1 MEITY
6 DYNILSISTID
17 TDIQVMEIGNLFDLT
32 SVYDQFDIIIGSKLL
47 DIQNKAFTSF
57 KQDVFGAFVE
67 DTTDKQLV
75 DAIQTTLDL
84 KVLNI
89 IEHPFKNFVSNGIQ
103 SLKKEIANSQYLLAT
118 SKEKT
123 FPTTTVNVPNF
134 ITRVEWELVG
144 TDELGNSAKVFGV
157 SGFSAKDPKINKYPL
172 AFDSI
177 TKEQIIS
184 WIDSETT
191 SVVRKKFQ
199 QQQILNEI
207 QAKRFG
213 EKQADSLPWETK

>member
-1 MEITY
+1 M
-6 DYNILSISTID
+6 
-17 TDIQVMEIGNLFDLT
+17 
-32 SVYDQFDIIIGSKLL
+32 
-47 DIQNKAFTSF
+47 
-57 KQDVFGAFVE
+57 
-67 DTTDKQLV
+67 
-75 DAIQTTLDL
+75 
-84 KVLNI
+84 
-89 IEHPFKNFVSNGIQ
+89 
-103 SLKKEIANSQYLLAT
+103 
-118 SKEKT
+118 
-123 FPTTTVNVPNF
+123 NVPNF

>member
-17 TDIQVMEIGNLFDLT
+17 TDVEVMEVGYLFDLT
-32 SVYDQFDIIIGSKLL
+32 SMYDQFDLIIGSKLL

-57 KQDVFGAFVE
+57 KQDVFGTFLE
-67 DTTDKQLV
+67 ETPDKELV

-84 KVLNI
+84 KVLNK
-89 IEHPFKNFVSNGIQ
+89 IEHPFKNFVSSGIQ
-103 SLKKEIANSQYLLAT
+103 ILKKEIANSQYLLAT

-134 ITRVEWELVG
+134 ITKVEWELVG

-157 SGFSAKDPKINKYPL
+157 SRFFAKDPRINKHPH
-172 AFDSI
+172 AFGSI

-184 WIDSETT
+184 WIAGDPGYAS
-191 SVVRKKFQ
+191 RNNFQ
-199 QQQILNEI
+199 QQQILSEI

-213 EKQADSLPWETK
+213 EKQADSLPWETE